1 MYDWYLSHYNA
12 EDFTKFDLDDVDN
25 AFDKVVQV
33 KYSQSVPLK
42 GMKHFIQVTIFIFKL
57 WYKLQGEGKD
67 WLSPPWQLDTC
78 WAAQSGRLSKMEKKI
93 SSMVVSIIFI

>member
-12 EDFTKFDLDDVDN
+12 EDFNKFDLDDVDN

-42 GMKHFIQVTIFIFKL
+42 GIKYISFKL
-57 WYKLQGEGKD
+57 YSEF
-67 WLSPPWQLDTC
+67 
-78 WAAQSGRLSKMEKKI
+78 MNFE
-93 SSMVVSIIFI
+93 